1 MKTKTKDV
9 YEEYG
14 YVKEDVPFSKGMM
27 VGKSHE
33 TVANKF
39 TGVKVE
45 LNPVELAVYDV
56 LMGSYQL
63 HLQTGKDDLIQAR
76 ELYNDFI
83 KGKNW
88 FIENNPQ
95 AYFDLID

>member
-1 MKTKTKDV
+1 MTNKDI
-9 YEEYG
+9 YQEYG

-27 VGKSHE
+27 VGKNHE
-33 TVANKF
+33 TVVNKF
-39 TGVKVE
+39 TGIKVE

-63 HLQTGKDDLIQAR
+63 HLQAGKDDLIQAR

>member
-1 MKTKTKDV
+1 MTNKDI
-9 YEEYG
+9 YQEYG
-14 YVKEDVPFSKGMM
+14 YVKADVPFSKGMM
-27 VGKSHE
+27 VGKNHE
-33 TVANKF
+33 TVVNKF
-39 TGVKVE
+39 TGIKVE

-63 HLQTGKDDLIQAR
+63 HLQVGKDDLIQAR

-88 FIENNPQ
+88 FIDNNPQ

>member
-1 MKTKTKDV
+1 MTNKDI
-9 YEEYG
+9 YQEYG
-14 YVKEDVPFSKGMM
+14 YVKEDVPFSEGMM
-27 VGKSHE
+27 VGKNHE

-39 TGVKVE
+39 TGIKVK

-63 HLQTGKDDLIQAR
+63 HLQVGKDDLIQAR

-88 FIENNPQ
+88 FIDNNPQ

>member
-1 MKTKTKDV
+1 MTNKDI
-9 YEEYG
+9 YQEYG

-27 VGKSHE
+27 VGKNHE

-39 TGVKVE
+39 TGIKVE

-63 HLQTGKDDLIQAR
+63 HLQAGKDDLIQAR

-83 KGKNW
+83 QGKNW